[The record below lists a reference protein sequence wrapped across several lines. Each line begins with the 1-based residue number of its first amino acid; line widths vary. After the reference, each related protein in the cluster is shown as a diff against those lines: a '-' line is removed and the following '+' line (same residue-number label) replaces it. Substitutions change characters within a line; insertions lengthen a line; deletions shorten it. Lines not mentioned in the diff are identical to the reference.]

1 MLKCSLCFLQEALL
15 TQRKATDL
23 KTIGSAV
30 SHDNKFTQNSSQSHP
45 AGQQKRNI
53 DHPLDEISETIE
65 KGNSHVT
72 LMNQPRHVFVCK
84 KNVCMDKENTPAL
97 SSIRYSQDGKK
108 PDKSVVYTLT
118 VPVVTDKVEP
128 VSQPSRYVSSVSFKL
143 EPKSSDGETYN
154 QGQSS
159 KVTQAGE
166 RKFQVKSDLD
176 ISQND
181 ENKNFEHQKSV
192 ALDQNQ
198 NYSDG
203 GHDGLQHDFTGN
215 VSSSRVKEEIL
226 EKKRAKEA
234 LIAARSHTADWL
246 LNSEKHLQTGTGPSS
261 FLPYKIGRPAW
272 VSTPDLKVKR
282 NAAHYDNSSRRIK
295 KEGNHSFDLLL
306 QEELE
311 TNDEHSFNRNQFETG
326 HSVDDLDSR
335 QHLTDFDGRPHLAD
349 LRGDSACSSMDESVD
364 ISRPSLIGDSFGM
377 PEDHLNY
384 LRLAR
389 LVNGPSLIMVF

>member
-1 MLKCSLCFLQEALL
+1 MLKCSLFSLQEALL
-15 TQRKATDL
+15 TQTKATDL

-45 AGQQKRNI
+45 AGQQKRNG
-53 DHPLDEISETIE
+53 DHPLNEISETIE

-84 KNVCMDKENTPAL
+84 KNVCTDKENTPAL
-97 SSIRYSQDGKK
+97 SSIRYSQDSKK
-108 PDKSVVYTLT
+108 PDKSLVYTLT

-128 VSQPSRYVSSVSFKL
+128 VSQPSRYVSSVSFNL
-143 EPKSSDGETYN
+143 EPKSSDGEKYN
-154 QGQSS
+154 KGQSS
-159 KVTQAGE
+159 EVAHAGE
-166 RKFQVKSDLD
+166 IKFQVGSDGD
-176 ISQND
+176 ISRND
-181 ENKNFEHQKSV
+181 ENKNFGHQKSV

-203 GHDGLQHDFTGN
+203 GHDSCPHDHTGN
-215 VSSSRVKEEIL
+215 VPSKRVKEEIL

-246 LNSEKHLQTGTGPSS
+246 LNSEKHLQAGTRASS
-261 FLPYKIGRPAW
+261 FSPFKVGRPVW
-272 VSTPDLKVKR
+272 VSTPDLKAKR
-282 NAAHYDNSSRRIK
+282 NAAHYDSSSRHMK

-311 TNDEHSFNRNQFETG
+311 TSDEHFFSGNQFEIG
-326 HSVDDLDSR
+326 HSDHDLDSR